1 MKSQQ
6 GVVLVFALVLLLC
19 VTLLGVAAV
28 SSSLSQTK
36 MANSVQGQGL
46 TFDAAESAIAAVVF
60 ESEDQI
66 VLSDDDIDDPLTA
79 ARQGT
84 ELDPAVNV
92 LECVNDD
99 DWTNRQLTAS
109 GLTKGQ
115 QNTLTG
121 NFHSQ
126 PNVNS
131 WSRTAFI
138 QEQPCKGSSNVM
150 GSGGLKC
157 HVFVVR
163 GCGQIEGKRT
173 ITANT
178 LTVAV
183 FGPSSETQ

>member
-36 MANSVQGQGL
+36 MANTVQAQGL
-46 TFDAAESAIAAVVF
+46 AFDAAEAAIAGVIF
-60 ESEDQI
+60 ESEDSI
-66 VLSDDDIDDPLTA
+66 ILGDDDIDDPLTA
-79 ARQGT
+79 ARKGI
-84 ELDPAVNV
+84 EFDPVTDEV
-92 LECVNDD
+92 ECVNDV

-115 QNTLTG
+115 QHTSSG
-121 NFHSQ
+121 DFHTQ
-126 PNVNS
+126 PDIQS

-138 QEQPCKGSSNVM
+138 VERSCKGSSNVI
-150 GSGGLKC
+150 GSSSLRC
-157 HVFVVR
+157 HVFIVR

-173 ITANT
+173 MTANS

-183 FGPSSETQ
+183 FGPSSESQ